1 MHTYRP
7 LKSVHA
13 FPTDS
18 KRLLCDEYL
27 YVNDKPTASSYPLDH
42 EYNNGEEFRP
52 GHYWALLM
60 GQRIGARIVG
70 KLVSDMTF
78 LRDDRLIRRR
88 APRLDANGMKQGM
101 THYMVTFDLVAII
114 ECRNLRYEAR
124 YPANNSGKVQKT
136 DQVCIAAA
144 FKPGTG

>member
-7 LKSVHA
+7 LKSIHA
-13 FPTDS
+13 FPIDS
-18 KRLLCDEYL
+18 ERLLCDEYL

-42 EYNNGEEFRP
+42 EYNNGEEIP
-52 GHYWALLM
+52 PSLLLGSNN

-78 LRDDRLIRRR
+78 LRDDGLIRPT
-88 APRLDANGMKQGM
+88 APRLDADGMRQGM
-101 THYMVTFDLVAII
+101 AHYDVTFDLVAII

-124 YPANNSGKVQKT
+124 YPANSSGKAQKT

>member
-1 MHTYRP
+1 MNTTMV
-7 LKSVHA
+7 K
-13 FPTDS
+13 
-18 KRLLCDEYL
+18 K
-27 YVNDKPTASSYPLDH
+27 
-42 EYNNGEEFRP
+42 FRP

-78 LRDDRLIRRR
+78 LRDDRLIRPR
-88 APRLDANGMKQGM
+88 APRLNVDAMKQGVV
-101 THYMVTFDLVAII
+101 HYEVTFDLVAII

>member
-1 MHTYRP
+1 
-7 LKSVHA
+7 
-13 FPTDS
+13 
-18 KRLLCDEYL
+18 
-27 YVNDKPTASSYPLDH
+27 LDH
-42 EYNNGEEFRP
+42 EYNNGEEIP
-52 GHYWALLM
+52 PWPLLCSAN

-88 APRLDANGMKQGM
+88 APRLDADGMKQGM
-101 THYMVTFDLVAII
+101 AHYVVTFDLVAII

>member
-1 MHTYRP
+1 MTTPPRP
-7 LKSVHA
+7 AILWTMNITMVK
-13 FPTDS
+13 
-18 KRLLCDEYL
+18 K
-27 YVNDKPTASSYPLDH
+27 
-42 EYNNGEEFRP
+42 FRP

-78 LRDDRLIRRR
+78 LRDDRLIRPT
-88 APRLDANGMKQGM
+88 APRVDADGMKQGM
-101 THYMVTFDLVAII
+101 AHYEVTFDLVVII

-124 YPANNSGKVQKT
+124 YPANSSGKAQKT